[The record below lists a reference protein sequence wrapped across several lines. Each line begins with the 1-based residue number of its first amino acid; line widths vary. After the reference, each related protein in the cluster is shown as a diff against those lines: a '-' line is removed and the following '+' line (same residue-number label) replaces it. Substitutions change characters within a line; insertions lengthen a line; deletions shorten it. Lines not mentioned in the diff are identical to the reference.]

1 MTEND
6 NSILERLSEISERL
20 DRIESKIATVEKLAT
35 DAAKQVGP
43 ILETMQG
50 KGVGGLLR
58 MLV

>member
-20 DRIESKIATVEKLAT
+20 DQIETKMATVEKLAT
-35 DAAKQVGP
+35 DAAKQVVP